1 LELIES
7 GIAWKILKS
16 IYFHLKKES
25 SIEDMKVGIRL
36 FAVALKNLISFAHQL
51 TNQGAETFA
60 LKSLTKDSE
69 KEKMTNFWSCITS
82 FFAKKLRDT
91 LLSEFII
98 KNNEL
103 VFPN

>member
-69 KEKMTNFWSCITS
+69 KEKMTNFGVALPH
-82 FFAKKLRDT
+82 F
-91 LLSEFII
+91 LLKSYEILCYL
-98 KNNEL
+98 NSL
-103 VFPN
+103 